1 MDRDTALALLRD
13 QHEFPGAF
21 EFRVVVP
28 PAQKELTVSAMV
40 AAAGEGALVQHVGER
55 FSRTGK
61 YVALQVRIH
70 VSSAEHVLEVY
81 EVIKSL
87 NYVYASL

>member
-1 MDRDTALALLRD
+1 MDRAEALALLES

-28 PAQKELTVSAMV
+28 PSRKELTVSVLV
-40 AAAGEGALVQHVGER
+40 AAAGDGARVVHVGER
-55 FSRTGK
+55 FSATRK

-70 VSSAEHVLEVY
+70 VGSAERVLEVY
-81 EVIKSL
+81 DAIKSL
-87 NYVYASL
+87 DYVYASL

>member
-1 MDRDTALALLRD
+1 MDRDSALALLD
-13 QHEFPGAF
+13 SQHEFPGEF

-28 PAQKELTVSAMV
+28 PNKKELTVSAIA
-40 AAAGEGALVQHVGER
+40 AAAGGRVLHVGER
-55 FSRTGK
+55 FSRTKK

-70 VSSAEHVLEVY
+70 VGSAERVLEVY

-87 NYVYASL
+87 DYVYASL

>member
-1 MDRDTALALLRD
+1 MDRDEARALLES
-13 QHEFPGAF
+13 QHEFPGVF

-28 PAQKELTVSAMV
+28 PGQKELTVSAMA
-40 AAAGEGALVQHVGER
+40 AAAGPGARVQHVGER
-55 FSRTGK
+55 FSRTRK

-70 VSSAEHVLEVY
+70 VGSADHVLEVY